1 MVSVSGR
8 DDGMRNETVANV
20 ALFRERERSSLVG
33 ARRPVV
39 PLHIHNSRCNHAQ
52 FIKLLYKKSRN
63 IYLQLYTLIQHGAVC

>member
-39 PLHIHNSRCNHAQ
+39 PVVPDSDL
-52 FIKLLYKKSRN
+52 
-63 IYLQLYTLIQHGAVC
+63 GALFR